1 MTLLAKF
8 LRRISMS
15 EAEKMSIFLEKSK
28 SSITGIRKFSN
39 SEAYLNMCDRVFIF
53 TDLLEE
59 CLTHYFQ
66 SCTLDR
72 LIWKHLYDVTSN
84 KKHKKIYK
92 HLSMSDTCRLFYQL
106 RCLSY
111 ADDNRL
117 AGKNGCSHFQD
128 IKIAVENKLREKG
141 IRFFKISR
149 GMFSESEVKEFECFD
164 DIKDLKTHCF
174 FMVIYNR
181 NKDKNTIT
189 FQIDDGLSIAD
200 PLFFFD
206 SLIPDFLDSI
216 DNVISVSEYIILCYY
231 LSMNHVL
238 HDGYLQ
244 HLFFT
249 KGTLDKNKLN
259 CNYVGLRDM
268 EYLLENNQSSAENY
282 VRFDE
287 YIKSL
292 DDFLEVSLSQK
303 HVFSILSDLVL
314 LNALIMYKCFE
325 ADEYGIQFT
334 IVHHLHMNT
343 DFLTQEDLRIT
354 PSGRKFEYRHFG
366 QFM

>member
-1 MTLLAKF
+1 
-8 LRRISMS
+8 
-15 EAEKMSIFLEKSK
+15 
-28 SSITGIRKFSN
+28 
-39 SEAYLNMCDRVFIF
+39 
-53 TDLLEE
+53 
-59 CLTHYFQ
+59 
-66 SCTLDR
+66 
-72 LIWKHLYDVTSN
+72 
-84 KKHKKIYK
+84 
-92 HLSMSDTCRLFYQL
+92 
-106 RCLSY
+106 
-111 ADDNRL
+111 
-117 AGKNGCSHFQD
+117 
-128 IKIAVENKLREKG
+128 
-141 IRFFKISR
+141 
-149 GMFSESEVKEFECFD
+149 
-164 DIKDLKTHCF
+164 
-174 FMVIYNR
+174 MVIYNR

-231 LSMNHVL
+231 LSMNYAL
-238 HDGYLQ
+238 QDGYLQ
-244 HLFFT
+244 QLFFT
-249 KGTLDKNKLN
+249 KGALDKNKLSF
-259 CNYVGLRDM
+259 NYVGLRDM
-268 EYLLENNQSSAENY
+268 EFLLENNQSSAENY